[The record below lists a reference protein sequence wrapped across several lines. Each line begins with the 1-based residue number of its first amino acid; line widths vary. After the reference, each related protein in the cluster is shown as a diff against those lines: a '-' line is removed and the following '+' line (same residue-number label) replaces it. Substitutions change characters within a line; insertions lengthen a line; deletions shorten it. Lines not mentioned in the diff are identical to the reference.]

1 MANKENQ
8 SSDDKPKQTQL
19 MILNLSDDNS
29 NDMEREVDGDDQEGQ
44 VGDGNP
50 CEDDDLGD
58 SGADHDGGGGDVGHL
73 AGSKA
78 AAGRREGCEP
88 GSP

>member
-50 CEDDDLGD
+50 FEQPLRG
-58 SGADHDGGGGDVGHL
+58 
-73 AGSKA
+73 
-78 AAGRREGCEP
+78 
-88 GSP
+88 